1 VSVVADPDVSVV
13 VPVHNAAALIG
24 QTIRAILDQRD
35 VALEVLVID
44 DGSRD
49 DSAARCLA
57 LGDARLRV
65 IGKTQGGVS
74 SARNVGMREARGRWI
89 AFCDQDDVWHP
100 RKLALQ
106 LAALAQWPQ
115 ARLGA
120 TGARLW
126 LPDAQG
132 RHGDPMALLD
142 DRDATR
148 PNPRLAGWIYHEML
162 LQSCVLTSTA
172 LVERTL
178 AAEIGDWDE
187 ALPYGED
194 WDWWLRAARL
204 SPCAYLAAPLVA
216 YRQHLTQGSR
226 QPRPENWSEIVLQR
240 AIARWGLRGPDGR
253 APDPQAFRRRR
264 ARDWQGHGALHL
276 QAGSRLV
283 AARSLWHA
291 IRLDPGNRGS
301 WQLLA
306 RACLPGRP
314 APMPTLPPADC
325 AVHVR

>member
-1 VSVVADPDVSVV
+1 MSTAGTPEVSVV
-13 VPVHNAAALIG
+13 VPVHNAAGLIV
-24 QTIRAILDQRD
+24 QTVRSILAQRE
-35 VALEVLVID
+35 VSLEVLVVD

-49 DSAARCLA
+49 DSAAACLA
-57 LGDARLRV
+57 LGDPRLCALA
-65 IGKTQGGVS
+65 KPQGGVS
-74 SARNVGMREARGRWI
+74 SARNVGIRAARGRWI

-106 LAALAQWPQ
+106 LAALAAWPQ

-126 LPDAQG
+126 LPGADG
-132 RHGDPMALLD
+132 RHGDPLPLLD
-142 DRDATR
+142 DSAATQ

-172 LVERTL
+172 LVERAL

-194 WDWWLRAARL
+194 WDWWLRASRL
-204 SPCAYLAAPLVA
+204 SPFAYLAAPLVA

-226 QPRPENWSEIVLQR
+226 QPRPENWSERVLQR
-240 AIARWGLRGPDGR
+240 AIARWGMLGPDGR
-253 APDPQAFRRRR
+253 APDPVAFRRRR

-276 QAGSRLV
+276 QAGSRAI
-283 AARSLWHA
+283 AARSLWQA

-314 APMPTLPPADC
+314 APLPVPAPPDC